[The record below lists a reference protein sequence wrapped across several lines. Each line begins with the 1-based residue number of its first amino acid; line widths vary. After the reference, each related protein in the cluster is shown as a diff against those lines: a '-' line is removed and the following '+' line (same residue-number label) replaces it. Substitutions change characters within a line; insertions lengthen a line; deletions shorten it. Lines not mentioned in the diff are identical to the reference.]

1 MQNIEAPYRKGEKK
15 EIMTA
20 KLENDIINV
29 YNEKNILIG
38 GIKTQSNFKN
48 AEIKIGEKIF
58 QLSRNKWETEISEND
73 KVIYHLKTN
82 SFSGNT
88 KIKETE
94 YKITGVFGL
103 KWGTKMMDKKNNTLL
118 KIRNKNQFI
127 NTNKY
132 EIEISNDRVSNLE
145 ILTTLYEHLYG
156 SNIKLKT
163 VIIAGITVGIISSGI
178 MN

>member
-1 MQNIEAPYRKGEKK
+1 MI
-15 EIMTA
+15 A
-20 KLENDIINV
+20 KLEKDIINV
-29 YNEKNILIG
+29 YNERNILIG

-103 KWGTKMMDKKNNTLL
+103 KWGTKMMDKENNTLL
-118 KIRNKNQFI
+118 KIRNENQFT

-132 EIEISNDRVSNLE
+132 EIEISNDSVSNLDV
-145 ILTTLYEHLYG
+145 LTTLYGHLYG
-156 SNIKLKT
+156 SNMKLKA
-163 VIIAGITVGIISSGI
+163 VIIGGITVGIISSGI
-178 MN
+178 ISSGIMN

>member
-1 MQNIEAPYRKGEKK
+1 
-15 EIMTA
+15 
-20 KLENDIINV
+20 LENDILNV

-48 AEIKIGEKIF
+48 AEIKIGVKTLL
-58 QLSRNKWETEISEND
+58 LSRNKWEAEISENN
-73 KVIYHLKTN
+73 KVIYLLKTN

-88 KIKETE
+88 KIQETE

-103 KWGTKMMDKKNNTLL
+103 KWGTKMVDKENNTFL
-118 KIRNKNQFI
+118 KIRNKNQFT

-132 EIEISNDRVSNLE
+132 EIEISNDRVSDLE
-145 ILTTLYEHLYG
+145 ILTTLYGHLYG
-156 SNIKLKT
+156 SNMKLKA
-163 VIIAGITVGIISSGI
+163 VIVKAIAVGIISSGV

>member
-1 MQNIEAPYRKGEKK
+1 MI
-15 EIMTA
+15 A

-29 YNEKNILIG
+29 YNEKSILIS

-48 AEIKIGEKIF
+48 AEMKIGKKIF
-58 QLSRNKWETEISEND
+58 QLSRNKWETKISEND

-94 YKITGVFGL
+94 NKVTGVFGL
-103 KWGTKMMDKKNNTLL
+103 KWGTKMIDKENNTLL
-118 KIRNKNQFI
+118 KIRNENQFT

-132 EIEISNDRVSNLE
+132 EIEISEDKVSDLD
-145 ILTTLYEHLYG
+145 ILTTLFGHLYG
-156 SNIKLKT
+156 SNMKLKA
-163 VIIAGITVGIISSGI
+163 VIIGIITVGIISSGI
-178 MN
+178 MNK